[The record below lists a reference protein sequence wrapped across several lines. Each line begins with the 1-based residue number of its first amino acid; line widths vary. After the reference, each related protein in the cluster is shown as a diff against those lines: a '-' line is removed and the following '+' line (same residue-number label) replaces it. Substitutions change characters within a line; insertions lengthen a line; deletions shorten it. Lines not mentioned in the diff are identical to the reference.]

1 MSPGS
6 MFSSSLSSFEAK
18 LETRMDQLIS
28 DKTTDIV
35 DLVSTKMEVMLNSVS
50 ADVISVAE
58 KSAKDNQILADELIK
73 LDNSF
78 GTQLH
83 TFQTQIKSLIN
94 NVKKGEE
101 KLNLKNADVQFDL
114 EGVKKS
120 ATEKSDELAALKLRV
135 DQIEEVIRVDELQ
148 RKRRLRKSLRS

>member
-83 TFQTQIKSLIN
+83 TF
-94 NVKKGEE
+94 
-101 KLNLKNADVQFDL
+101 
-114 EGVKKS
+114 
-120 ATEKSDELAALKLRV
+120 
-135 DQIEEVIRVDELQ
+135 
-148 RKRRLRKSLRS
+148 